1 MTTNVHPPIELKANA
16 LIHEKSPYLLQHAY
30 NPVDWHP
37 WNENTLKLAKQLKK
51 PIFLSIGYSTCY
63 WCHVMEREVFE
74 NPEIAKLMN
83 KYFINIKVDREER
96 PDIDRIYMMALQSMT
111 GAGGWPMSMFLT
123 TDLKP
128 FYGATYIPPKAKYG
142 RAGFEDIIG
151 QVNELWNTKQNEIL
165 ESSNEIYAHLE
176 KRINSVYKKDEIIND
191 MPAKSCYE
199 LCRKIFDYE
208 NGGFGEGNKFPR
220 TSVLDFL
227 LAYNKVYK
235 DIEALDMVT
244 YTCQK
249 MFLGGIY
256 DHLGGGFHR
265 YSVDTIWRVPH
276 FEKMLY
282 DQAQLICTY
291 IDAYLVSDN
300 KLFLSVAE
308 DTAKFILNNL
318 ASSEGA
324 FYSAEDAES
333 ATDADKPHEKAEG
346 AYNLWSKEELD
357 KILGDDAEIF
367 NCYFGILPH
376 GNTLNDPHEVF
387 GNKNV
392 LYIANDVFDTAK
404 KFDKTPEEI
413 SETISSSTKKLLEV
427 RNKRPAPHL
436 DDKILTSWNALTIK
450 AFCKLY
456 QVTGNNEYLN
466 IAKKATAFI
475 QEKLFD
481 KKNKT
486 LLHRFRE
493 GESKFTASLE
503 DYAYLIDALINLYE
517 SSFDVSYLEFAIEIN
532 EITINKFYDKTNSGF
547 FDTEINDDIILRT
560 KEIYDGA
567 EPSGNAIQIQNLLKL
582 GVITGKNELTDM
594 AVNSIKL
601 FFDELQKYPFS
612 YPCSISDLMFYL
624 NSAKEIIITGGD
636 DKSKELLNQVYATYL
651 PFRIILKADK
661 NIEKISSFINNK
673 TFNFEESKV
682 YVCKNYKCELP
693 VSNIEE
699 LNNLLKN

>member
-1 MTTNVHPPIELKANA
+1 MTVIPPKESKANE

-30 NPVDWHP
+30 NPVNWYP
-37 WNENTLKLAKQLKK
+37 WNEVSLNLAKQQNK

-83 KYFINIKVDREER
+83 EYFVNIKVDREER
-96 PDIDRIYMMALQSMT
+96 PDIDRIYMLALQSIT

-123 TDLKP
+123 PDLKP

-142 RAGFEDIIG
+142 RAGFEDVITQIH
-151 QVNELWNTKQNEIL
+151 ELWETKRDEIL
-165 ESSNEIYAHLE
+165 ESGNQIYEHLE
-176 KRINSVYKKDEIIND
+176 NKITSVYNKDEQLND
-191 MPAKSCYE
+191 VPVKSGYM
-199 LCRKIFDYE
+199 LCQKIFDYE
-208 NGGFGEGNKFPR
+208 NGGFGTGNKFPR
-220 TSVLDFL
+220 TSILDFL
-227 LAYNKVYK
+227 LAYNKIYSEV
-235 DIEALDMVT
+235 EALDMVT

-282 DQAQLICTY
+282 DQAQLIWTY
-291 IDAYLVSDN
+291 ADTYLVSKN
-300 KLFLSVAE
+300 SLFLNVAE
-308 DTAKFILNNL
+308 DTAKYIL
-318 ASSEGA
+318 SSLLSPEGA

-333 ATDADKPHEKAEG
+333 AVVETKPNEKEEG
-346 AYNLWSKEELD
+346 ASYLWTKEELD
-357 KILGDDAEIF
+357 GILGNDADIF
-367 NCYFGILPH
+367 NYYFGILPH

-387 GNKNV
+387 KNKNV
-392 LYIANDVFDTAK
+392 LYIANDVFDTAR

-413 SETISSSTKKLLEV
+413 TQFIASSKKKLLEI

-456 QVTGNNEYLN
+456 QVTGNNDYLN
-466 IAKKATAFI
+466 IAKKAAGFI
-475 QEKLFD
+475 KQNLFD
-481 KKNKT
+481 SKNRI
-486 LLHRFRE
+486 LLHRYRD
-493 GESKFTASLE
+493 GEAKFNASLE

-517 SSFDVSYLEFAIEIN
+517 SSFETSHLEFSLELNSIAVE
-532 EITINKFYDKTNSGF
+532 KFYDKENSGF
-547 FDTEINDDIILRT
+547 YDVETSSEIILRT

-567 EPSGNAIQIQNLLKL
+567 EPSGNAVQILNMLRL
-582 GVITGKNELTDM
+582 GIITTNNELTDM
-594 AVNSIKL
+594 AVNSLKL

-612 YPCSISDLMFYL
+612 YPCSVFDLMFYL
-624 NSAKEIIITGGD
+624 NSAKEIIIAGN
-636 DKSKELLNQVYATYL
+636 DKVSADLLNQVYMTYL
-651 PFRIILKADK
+651 PFKVILKADK

-682 YVCKNYKCELP
+682 YICKDYKCELP
-693 VSNIEE
+693 VSNIED

>member
-1 MTTNVHPPIELKANA
+1 MTTNVHPPTDLKTNA

-37 WNENTLKLAKQLKK
+37 WNENTLKLAKQQNK

-83 KYFINIKVDREER
+83 EYFINVKVDREER
-96 PDIDRIYMMALQSMT
+96 PDIDRIYMLALQSIT

-123 TDLKP
+123 PDLKP

-142 RAGFEDIIG
+142 RAGFEDVIAQI
-151 QVNELWNTKQNEIL
+151 NELWKTKRNEII
-165 ESSNEIYAHLE
+165 ESGDEIYAHLE
-176 KRINSVYKKDEIIND
+176 KKINSVYKKDEVIND
-191 MPAKSCYE
+191 LPARSCYA
-199 LCRKIFDYE
+199 LCQKIFDFE
-208 NGGFGEGNKFPR
+208 NGGFGTGNKFPR

-227 LAYNKVYK
+227 LAYNKIYK
-235 DIEALDMVT
+235 DIDALDMVT

-291 IDAYLVSDN
+291 VDTYLVSN
-300 KLFLSVAE
+300 NQLFLSVAE
-308 DTAKFILNNL
+308 DTAKYVLNNL
-318 ASSEGA
+318 ASPEGA

-333 ATDADKPHEKAEG
+333 ATDADKPNEKEEG
-346 AYNLWSKEELD
+346 AYNLWTKEELD
-357 KILGDDAEIF
+357 KILDKYADIF
-367 NCYFGILPH
+367 NFYFGVLQT
-376 GNTLNDPHEVF
+376 GNTINDPHEVF

-413 SETISSSTKKLLEV
+413 SNIIASSKKKLLEI
-427 RNKRPAPHL
+427 RNQRPKPHL

-456 QVTGNNEYLN
+456 QATGNDEYLN
-466 IAKKATAFI
+466 IAKKAADFI
-475 QEKLFD
+475 KANLFD
-481 KKNKT
+481 NKIKT

-493 GESKFTASLE
+493 GESKFSASLE
-503 DYAYLIDALINLYE
+503 DYAYLIDAFINLYE
-517 SSFDVSYLEFAIEIN
+517 SCFDVSYLEFALELN
-532 EITINKFYDKTNSGF
+532 KITIDNFYDKANSGF
-547 FDTEINDDIILRT
+547 FDTEANDDIILRT

-582 GVITGKNELTDM
+582 GVITGKNEFTDM

-612 YPCSISDLMFYL
+612 YPCSVFDLMFYL
-624 NSAKEIIITGGD
+624 NSAKEIIITGKD
-636 DKSKELLNQVYATYL
+636 DKSKELLNQVQLTYL

-661 NIEKISSFINNK
+661 SIEKISSFINNK

>member
-1 MTTNVHPPIELKANA
+1 MTTNVHPPTELKANA

-30 NPVDWHP
+30 NPVDWNP
-37 WNENTLKLAKQLKK
+37 WNENTLKLAKQLNK

-83 KYFINIKVDREER
+83 EYFINIKVDREER
-96 PDIDRIYMMALQSMT
+96 PDIDRIYMLALQSIS

-123 TDLKP
+123 PDLKP

-142 RAGFEDIIG
+142 RAGFEDIIT
-151 QVNELWNTKQNEIL
+151 QINELWKTKQNEIV
-165 ESSNEIYAHLE
+165 ESGNEIYAHLE
-176 KRINSVYKKDEIIND
+176 KKVISVYKKDEVIND
-191 MPAKSCYE
+191 LPIRSCYM
-199 LCRKIFDYE
+199 LCQKIFDFE
-208 NGGFGEGNKFPR
+208 NGGFGTGNKFPR

-227 LAYNKVYK
+227 LTYNKVYK
-235 DIEALDMVT
+235 DVEALDMVT

-265 YSVDTIWRVPH
+265 YSVDSIWRVPH

-282 DQAQLICTY
+282 DQAQLICAY
-291 IDAYLVSDN
+291 IDTYLVSDN
-300 KLFLSVAE
+300 KLFLNVAE
-308 DTAKFILNNL
+308 DTTKYVLSNL
-318 ASSEGA
+318 TSPDGA

-333 ATDADKPHEKAEG
+333 AIDADKPNEKAEG
-346 AYNLWSKEELD
+346 AYNLWSKEEIE
-357 KILGDDAEIF
+357 KILGSDAEIF
-367 NCYFGILPH
+367 NYYFGILPH

-392 LYIANDVFDTAK
+392 LYISHDVFDTAK

-413 SETISSSTKKLLEV
+413 TEIVSSSKKKLLEI
-427 RNKRPAPHL
+427 RNMRPKPHL

-456 QVTGNNEYLN
+456 QATGNIEYLN
-466 IAKKATAFI
+466 IAKRATVFI

-517 SSFDVSYLEFAIEIN
+517 SSFDVSYLEFAIELN

-547 FDTEINDDIILRT
+547 FDTEVNDDIILRT

-582 GVITGKNELTDM
+582 GIITSKSELTDM

-601 FFDELQKYPFS
+601 FFDELQKHPFS
-612 YPCSISDLMFYL
+612 YPCSIFDLMFYL
-624 NSAKEIIITGGD
+624 NSAKEIIITGNDG
-636 DKSKELLNQVYATYL
+636 KSKELINKVYTVYL
-651 PFRIILKADK
+651 PFRIILKADN

-682 YVCKNYKCELP
+682 YVCKDYKCELP